1 MKVNS
6 MHRRHL
12 RTRAESGFTLMEL
25 LVVMAI
31 IALLVALIAPR
42 LFGQVSA
49 SQVKAGKAQIELLSR
64 ALDSFRLD
72 AGRYPTQSEGL
83 IALIEKPPG
92 SAIWAGPYLSKKQIP
107 KDPWGREYLYA
118 RPPTRGGI
126 DYDLYS
132 LGSDGAPGGS
142 DDAADIG
149 NW

>member
-1 MKVNS
+1 MTDQSAIIN
-6 MHRRHL
+6 
-12 RTRAESGFTLMEL
+12 RATPNRQSGFTLMEL

-42 LFGQVSA
+42 LFGQVSS
-49 SQVKAGKAQIELLSR
+49 SQIKATKAQIELLSR

-83 IALIEKPPG
+83 MALIEKPQG
-92 SAIWAGPYLSKKQIP
+92 AATWSGPYLGKRQIP
-107 KDPWGREYLYA
+107 KDPWGNNYIYA
-118 RPPTRGGI
+118 RPPARGV

-132 LGSDGAPGGS
+132 LGSDGKPSGEG
-142 DDAADIG
+142 DAADIG